1 MYTNKII
8 EIRSSQVVVAGA
20 LNPSTQ
26 QADLCEFKSTL
37 FYRVSSRAAKAM
49 KRDLVSNKTPT
60 INLWPPHVC
69 TGTYVCTMN
78 T

>member
-8 EIRSSQVVVAGA
+8 EIRSSQVAVAGA

-37 FYRVSSRAAKAM
+37 FYRVSSRAAKATQS
-49 KRDLVSNKTPT
+49 KPVSKKNKTEQQ
-60 INLWPPHVC
+60 
-69 TGTYVCTMN
+69 
-78 T
+78 